1 MKILQGMTDENDLVS
16 SSTTRQTPNFSSS
29 RDEPQTNDGKVP
41 TKSDYLLILLTILLK
56 FGDSIEI
63 YLPGVITQTVSC
75 ELSVSDMEEKV
86 LAVIFYL
93 SFSVTTLISAPISSR
108 LGERLTL
115 IISLY
120 LSIVFAIICAVVPN
134 YYTLLL
140 SRTLTGI
147 CVGLNGCTSGIFLA
161 KFGSSTEIVSK
172 GSFLAEALAMPVG
185 ATWVSVLGW
194 LLLGQGLVD
203 WRVFILLTSLPL
215 FVPPLLILHLF
226 FNEKHMTQ
234 RENAADAQPRK
245 ENDVVPTENDKLID
259 VKEIP
264 NFTARVFRASLFLFS
279 NFCLGYATIILVPWL
294 IRSNKVASHL
304 NGGFKSKCDYVVQ
317 GDDFLIL
324 TMVTGVPNII
334 GALLGY
340 ALWGRVK
347 FLVLQITITIIMAL
361 SFGIILFKPGF
372 AVSMALLAL
381 SKLSYSMQGAELAIL
396 HFDRDYFGE
405 QRFELGSCLTGA
417 AANMGGLIGT
427 SLAAFLDPHY
437 TISIFLVVALGE
449 IVTICFMRERF

>member
-1 MKILQGMTDENDLVS
+1 MTDDDDAIA
-16 SSTTRQTPNFSSS
+16 TAQTPNTSSPTDVS
-29 RDEPQTNDGKVP
+29 QTSNGKVP
-41 TKSDYLLILLTILLK
+41 TKSDYLLILLMILLK

-75 ELSVSDMEEKV
+75 ELSVSDIEEKV

-93 SFSVTTLISAPISSR
+93 SFSVTTLISAPISNR

-120 LSIVFAIICAVVPN
+120 LSIVFAIICAIVPN

-161 KFGSSTEIVSK
+161 KLGSSKEIVSK

-194 LLLGQGLVD
+194 LFLGLVD

-215 FVPPLLILHLF
+215 FVPPLLILHF
-226 FNEKHMTQ
+226 YFDEKHMTQ
-234 RENAADAQPRK
+234 REDAEDDLPRK
-245 ENDVVPTENDKLID
+245 ESDAVPATESDRLID
-259 VKEIP
+259 GQDIP
-264 NFTARVFRASLFLFS
+264 NFAARVLRASLLLFS

-304 NGGFKSKCDYVVQ
+304 NEASKSKCDYVVQ

-361 SFGIILFKPGF
+361 GFGIILFQPGF
-372 AVSMALLAL
+372 AASMVLLAL
-381 SKLSYSMQGAELAIL
+381 SKLCYSMQGAELAIL
-396 HFDRDYFGE
+396 HFDRDYYGE

-417 AANMGGLIGT
+417 AANMGGLVGT
-427 SLAAFLDPHY
+427 SLAAFLDPY
-437 TISIFLVVALGE
+437 YAISVFLVVAVGE
-449 IVTICFMRERF
+449 ILTICFMRERF